1 MLPSYQIYRS
11 TVVGCIGGG
20 VTVQVKDNTKYSSVE
35 VLREKRSAVIS
46 LWVEIPTLII
56 NVIVGLYYRNTPSF
70 PPGNIK

>member
-1 MLPSYQIYRS
+1 M
-11 TVVGCIGGG
+11 
-20 VTVQVKDNTKYSSVE
+20 TVQVKDNTKYSSVE